1 VNQYQLLYED
11 TLTKYEEQIKRSRA
25 MNDQARVAW
34 LKEAQTILNREIAS
48 FSDVA
53 RISTD

>member
-1 VNQYQLLYED
+1 MNQYQLLYED